1 MVTGDEGVASGK
13 RIDDRCFS
21 HGSSS
26 ASSDFLRYPSL
37 SKKSGIYHYTNLVYL
52 TEDSCQVRHYGDVLI
67 KCDRTLPRVTKSKLI
82 MVLIRRQPD
91 QEIEMQRHIERIFAR
106 IAGSRREPE
115 LTWKPAIELKNTE
128 EYVILRVEIPGVSG
142 KDLDIQVTREAVAI
156 AGERRYDNKAQDKGL
171 FCTEFRYGK
180 FHRVIPLPVAVV
192 NDQVKAE
199 FKDGILT
206 LTLPIA
212 QRRQAVKINLV
223 DTNTAT
229 SKAATQANQTETAQ
243 AV

>member
-1 MVTGDEGVASGK
+1 MASGEWRVASGK

-21 HGSSS
+21 HG
-26 ASSDFLRYPSL
+26 AALCFLRYPSP
-37 SKKSGIYHYTNLVYL
+37 SKKSGIYYYTDLVYL

-206 LTLPIA
+206 LTLPKVA

-229 SKAATQANQTETAQ
+229 SEAPPQANQTETAQ